1 MVRRMLLSRQ
11 VADEL
16 RNMIIR
22 GEYKT
27 GDRLPPIQ
35 TMAQSFQVSVSSMRE
50 SLRAL
55 ELAGL
60 LNVKHGKGVFVSDRI
75 SFSDDSVSTM
85 LATDTLKLRTV
96 YEARMIVEVGALPL
110 IVERA
115 TDAQIS
121 HLRDLVDHLDLSA
134 PASSIS
140 KADLEFHTALIE
152 ASGNPLLREMLTPWR
167 APSPGHPVPS
177 LAAQRA
183 GRVQRMARAYRGG
196 AGSAGLRSLPAG
208 HAGTPGTRPGDPDKR
223 PHLRR
228 HLNPNRRKEKLWP
241 GGRRQRS
248 RVTGPDREEL
258 RAAYGVFRPR
268 SRSPAR
274 TPNQGYPLLALGMGS
289 SSQPSLFPERQA
301 VRHLLVRRAA

>member
-1 MVRRMLLSRQ
+1 MSRSGDAGMVRRMLLSRQ

-35 TMAQSFQVSVSSMRE
+35 AMAQSFQVSVSSMRE

-96 YEARMIVEVGALPL
+96 YEARMLVEVGALPM

-115 TDAQIS
+115 TDAQVA
-121 HLRDLVDHLDLSA
+121 HLRDLVDNLDLGA

-140 KADLEFHTALIE
+140 KADLEFHIALME
-152 ASGNPLLREMLTPWR
+152 TSGNPLLREMLIP
-167 APSPGHPVPS
+167 
-177 LAAQRA
+177 L
-183 GRVQRMARAYRGG
+183 ARAISTDIRF
-196 AGSAGLRSLPAG
+196 LHSLPSELG
-208 HAGTPGTRPGDPDKR
+208 EFKGWHTRIVEALEARDCDR
-223 PHLRR
+223 CQQCMREHL
-228 HLNPNRRKEKLWP
+228 
-241 GGRRQRS
+241 
-248 RVTGPDREEL
+248 
-258 RAAYGVFRPR
+258 
-268 SRSPAR
+268 AR
-274 TPNQGYPLLALGMGS
+274 GLEILTSDVVSAT
-289 SSQPSLFPERQA
+289 A
-301 VRHLLVRRAA
+301 